1 MTLKIADI
9 REPECFHLRVSTL
22 RLELLGPLRV
32 GIDGRPV
39 RLTTGRLRTLLVGL
53 AMSAGR
59 AVSVDQLT
67 RIVWA
72 DELPAD
78 PRRSLQTYAARLRQ
92 AVGGRRIETVRA
104 GWLLHADPDDVDALR
119 FERLL
124 DAATCAPDAAAERD
138 LLVQALSLWRGEP
151 FDGEE
156 SSWLREAERPRLLE
170 RYLAA
175 RERRIELDLRGG
187 AAAEPLIAELE
198 ALTGRYPLRESLWVR
213 LMTLLDRRGRPAE
226 ALRRYETVRQR
237 IADELGIDPSL
248 ELRALYARLLAG
260 TPASGLQWHI
270 PFPVTPRQLP
280 PELPGFAGRRATLAT
295 LDRLLAAR
303 RAGRGAGVA
312 AVTGIAGV
320 GKTALVLRWAHQAE
334 TDFPDGQLYCDLRG
348 FDSHE
353 TPVTAHQVIQGF
365 LVGLG
370 VAVRNIPADVD
381 DRVAMYRSLTAGKR
395 LLVVLDNARNA
406 EQVRPLLTAGG
417 GGFVIVTSRNR
428 LSGLVVS
435 GGAQPVPLGMMPA
448 QEAREL
454 LHNRVRL
461 LGIRH
466 EIVAVDEIVRL
477 CAGLPLALAIT
488 AARLAIGPEPPVAT
502 VTSGLCDPRS
512 RLDLLDDGDEATS
525 VRAAFS
531 RSYRA
536 VSHEATRLFRLVGV
550 HPGPEVSLL
559 AAASLAKMPV
569 RHARQRLTE
578 LTDMHLMV
586 ETAPGRYALHDLLR
600 IYAQELAEEQGV

>member
-1 MTLKIADI
+1 M
-9 REPECFHLRVSTL
+9 STL
-22 RLELLGPLRV
+22 SLDCLGPLRV
-32 GIDGRPV
+32 GVDGRPL

-67 RIVWA
+67 QIVWA

-78 PRRSLQTYAARLRQ
+78 PRRSLQTYAARLRR

-124 DAATCAPDAAAERD
+124 DDATGALDPAVERS

-156 SSWLREAERPRLLE
+156 SIWLCHAERPRLLE

-175 RERRIELDLRGG
+175 RERRIDLDIRGG
-187 AAAEPLIAELE
+187 APTEPLIAELE

-213 LMTLLDRRGRPAE
+213 LMTLLDSRGRPAE

-237 IADELGIDPSL
+237 LAADLGTDPSL

-260 TPASGLQWHI
+260 RPADGLQWQI
-270 PFPVTPRQLP
+270 PLPVTPRQLP
-280 PELPGFAGRRATLAT
+280 PELPGFTGRYDSLAT
-295 LDRLLAAR
+295 LDKVLAAR
-303 RAGRGAGVA
+303 RAGKGSGVA
-312 AVTGIAGV
+312 VVTGIAGV
-320 GKTALVLRWAHQAE
+320 GKTVLALRWAHQAAA
-334 TDFPDGQLYCDLRG
+334 DFPDGQLYCDLRG
-348 FDSHE
+348 FDAHGE
-353 TPVTAHQVIQGF
+353 PVTAHQAMHGF

-370 VAVRNIPADVD
+370 VTARHIPSDMD

-395 LLVVLDNARNA
+395 LLVVLDNAASA
-406 EQVRPLLTAGG
+406 EQVRPFLASGG
-417 GGFVIVTSRNR
+417 DGFALVTSRSR
-428 LSGLVVS
+428 LTGLVVS
-435 GGAQPVPLGMMPA
+435 GGAQPVPLGVLSVR
-448 QEAREL
+448 EAHEL

-461 LGIRH
+461 LGVHR
-466 EIVAVDEIVRL
+466 ELVGVDEVVRL
-477 CAGLPLALAIT
+477 CAGLPLALAIA
-488 AARLAIGPEPPVAT
+488 AARLATGPDSPVAA
-502 VTSGLCDPRS
+502 VTAGLRDAGS

-536 VSHEATRLFRLVGV
+536 VSPEAARLFRLAGR

-559 AAASLAKMPV
+559 AAAGMARIPV
-569 RHARQRLTE
+569 RHARRRLAE
-578 LTDMHLMV
+578 LTDMHLVV
-586 ETAPGRYALHDLLR
+586 ETAPGRYALNDLLR
-600 IYAQELAEEQGV
+600 VYARELFDEHDKRGVPYG

>member
-1 MTLKIADI
+1 M
-9 REPECFHLRVSTL
+9 
-22 RLELLGPLRV
+22 
-32 GIDGRPV
+32 

-72 DELPAD
+72 DDLPAD
-78 PRRSLQTYAARLRQ
+78 PRRSLQTYAARLRR
-92 AVGGRRIETVRA
+92 AVGGRCIETVRA

-124 DAATCAPDAAAERD
+124 DAATRAPDPVAERD

-175 RERRIELDLRGG
+175 RERRIDLDIRDGV
-187 AAAEPLIAELE
+187 AAESLIAELE
-198 ALTGRYPLRESLWVR
+198 TLTGRYPLRESLWVR
-213 LMTLLDRRGRPAE
+213 LMTLLDGRGRPAE
-226 ALRRYETVRQR
+226 ALRRYEIVRER

-260 TPASGLQWHI
+260 KPANGPQWHI
-270 PFPVTPRQLP
+270 PFPVVPRQLP
-280 PELPGFAGRRATLAT
+280 PELPGFAGRRDALAT
-295 LDRLLAAR
+295 LDKLLAAR
-303 RAGRGAGVA
+303 RAEKGSGVA
-312 AVTGIAGV
+312 VVTGIAGV
-320 GKTALVLRWAHQAE
+320 GKTTLVLRWAQRTA
-334 TDFPDGQLYCDLRG
+334 TNFPDGQLYCDLRG
-348 FDSHE
+348 FDSQAD
-353 TPVTAHQVIQGF
+353 PVTPHQAIHGF

-370 VAVRNIPADVD
+370 VALRNIPVDVD
-381 DRVAMYRSLTAGKR
+381 DRAAMYRSLTAGKR
-395 LLVVLDNARNA
+395 LLVVLDNARSA
-406 EQVRPLLTAGG
+406 KQVRPLLTSGP
-417 GGFVIVTSRNR
+417 GGFVVVTSRNR
-428 LSGLVVS
+428 LNGLVVS
-435 GGAQPVPLGMMPA
+435 GGAQPVPLGLMPA

-466 EIVAVDEIVRL
+466 DLVAVDEIVRW

-488 AARLAIGPEPPVAT
+488 AARLATGPEPPLAA
-502 VTSGLCDPRS
+502 VTSGLRDPRS
-512 RLDLLDDGDEATS
+512 RLDLLDDGDEASS

-536 VSHEATRLFRLVGV
+536 VSREATRLFRLAGLQ
-550 HPGPEVSLL
+550 PGPEVSLL
-559 AAASLAKMPV
+559 TTASLAGMPV
-569 RHARQRLTE
+569 RHARQRFAE

-586 ETAPGRYALHDLLR
+586 ETAPGRYALNDLLR
-600 IYAQELAEEQGV
+600 IYAREQAEEHGV